1 MQCSRVIAIIKLGT
15 NTGDTV
21 QLKTDESA
29 HLCGLSM

>member
-1 MQCSRVIAIIKLGT
+1 MQCSRAIAIMKPGT

-21 QLKTDESA
+21 QSKTDESA